1 MFSNGSYTPVYTFF
15 YLFTAYILIKYF
27 IIEKRSVRTMI
38 GNVYCFPGDFFRET
52 AAKPPLY
59 KDQATSSSLV
69 VTTTIMLH
77 QSVEW

>member
-1 MFSNGSYTPVYTFF
+1 
-15 YLFTAYILIKYF
+15 
-27 IIEKRSVRTMI
+27 MI
-38 GNVYCFPGDFFRET
+38 GNVYFFPGDFFGET

-69 VTTTIMLH
+69 ETTTIMLL